1 MNRKQ
6 FTFYE
11 SFAAAI
17 SRIRIKSARCD
28 AYDAVVNY
36 AIRGV
41 EPDMDALPDAVAIAF
56 DLIRPTLDTAAK
68 RSLGGTIRAAGQRAG
83 SAAAQRQLSRSSA
96 SAQPQLSGK
105 EKEKEAEAEI
115 EIEIEIES
123 ESETENECSDPPASP
138 FEKFWAAYPRKI
150 GKAAARRAFAQ
161 TDVPLETLLAAI
173 GEQKRSEQ
181 WRKEGGSYIP
191 SPATWLSQGRWED
204 ELPRPPG
211 SGGQKADL
219 AALRRTYAYIS
230 GCGGSGK
237 NGESGGREEDGR
249 DEHAENGETP

>member
-1 MNRKQ
+1 MARKQ

-11 SFAAAI
+11 SYAAAI
-17 SRIRIKSARCD
+17 SRIRSKSVRCA
-28 AYDAVVNY
+28 AYDAIVNY
-36 AIRGV
+36 AIHGIA
-41 EPDMDALPDAVAIAF
+41 PDVDELPDAAAIAF

-105 EKEKEAEAEI
+105 EKETEAEAEI
-115 EIEIEIES
+115 EIEY
-123 ESETENECSDPPASP
+123 ESETENECSDPPAPP
-138 FEKFWAAYPRKI
+138 FERFWAAYPRKI
-150 GKAAARRAFAQ
+150 GKAAARQAFAQ
-161 TDVPLETLLAAI
+161 THVPLETLLAAV

-230 GCGGSGK
+230 GCGGRGK